1 MTDSDVAGIASQEIL
16 NRLPEGVAVL
26 SPSLVIVWSNQCFND
41 WFGGV
46 DRTGQDFYSALG
58 HPEVQGSVGCPME
71 NCLRRPTRCTATLKT
86 EPTASSAT
94 PSYYQVQA
102 VSLKASASG
111 VADPL
116 DGGLRGKGTAV
127 SELHPVRTGELEDQE
142 VSGDS
147 AVVDRNAGE
156 GISQRRVDDVTA
168 SAKIVVT
175 IRDITEEVLQEQKLA
190 AIHQAGAKLTDLK
203 PDEIFAM
210 DVEQRIELLKDNIRH
225 YTEDLLNIEVIEIR
239 LLEHPTGNLIPLL
252 SVGIDQAAADR
263 RLMASPS
270 GNGVTGFV
278 AANAV
283 SYLCR
288 DTASDPM
295 YLEAFKGARSSLT
308 VPILLHE
315 EVIGTINVESPKL
328 AAFTESDQQFLEIFA
343 RDVAVALNTLELL
356 VAQRSNAAQQS
367 CDAIHAAIALP
378 LDDLL
383 LDSVFLMEKYIGHDP
398 ETVTRLRSV
407 LTKARSIKKSIQT
420 IGQSLAQH
428 DVANNQELTEH
439 YAKLNGRRI
448 LVVDPDE
455 NVRNDAHALLER
467 YGCVVETAHCGDQAV
482 SMVRSTDEKYDV
494 ILSDIKL
501 PDYSGYQLMLRLQ
514 KLMSYV
520 PIALMTGFGYDPG
533 HSIVKARQAGLH
545 RKAILYKPFHLDQL
559 LSVTEMLIEETPPT
573 SSNP

>member
-1 MTDSDVAGIASQEIL
+1 
-16 NRLPEGVAVL
+16 
-26 SPSLVIVWSNQCFND
+26 
-41 WFGGV
+41 
-46 DRTGQDFYSALG
+46 
-58 HPEVQGSVGCPME
+58 
-71 NCLRRPTRCTATLKT
+71 
-86 EPTASSAT
+86 
-94 PSYYQVQA
+94 
-102 VSLKASASG
+102 
-111 VADPL
+111 
-116 DGGLRGKGTAV
+116 
-127 SELHPVRTGELEDQE
+127 
-142 VSGDS
+142 
-147 AVVDRNAGE
+147 
-156 GISQRRVDDVTA
+156 
-168 SAKIVVT
+168 VVT

-239 LLEHPTGNLIPLL
+239 LLEQSTGNLIPLL

-270 GNGVTGFV
+270 GNGVTGYV
-278 AANAV
+278 ASNAV

-288 DTASDPM
+288 DTATDPM

-308 VPILLHE
+308 VPILLHD

-328 AAFTESDQQFLEIFA
+328 AAFSESDQQFLEIFA

-367 CDAIHAAIALP
+367 CEAIHAAIALP

-383 LDSVFLMEKYIGHDP
+383 LDSVFLMEKYIGHDS

-407 LTKARSIKKSIQT
+407 LTKARNIKKSIQT
-420 IGQSLAQH
+420 IGLTLAQQ

-514 KLMSYV
+514 KLMTHV

-559 LSVTEMLIEETPPT
+559 LSVTEMLIAETPAAPV
-573 SSNP
+573 SPPS

>member
-1 MTDSDVAGIASQEIL
+1 MTDIEVAGIASHEIL
-16 NRLPEGVAVL
+16 NRLPEGIAVL
-26 SPSLVIVWSNQCFND
+26 SPSLVIVWSNQCFSE

-58 HPEVQGSVGCPME
+58 HPEVQGGASCPME
-71 NCLRRPTRCTATLKT
+71 SCLRRPVRCTATLKT
-86 EPTASSAT
+86 EPTALSAT
-94 PSYYQVQA
+94 GSYYQVQA
-102 VSLKASASG
+102 VALGLGGESKVEGGLASG
-111 VADPL
+111 IVP
-116 DGGLRGKGTAV
+116 
-127 SELHPVRTGELEDQE
+127 SPVLG
-142 VSGDS
+142 
-147 AVVDRNAGE
+147 AN
-156 GISQRRVDDVTA
+156 
-168 SAKIVVT
+168 AKIVVT

-239 LLEHPTGNLIPLL
+239 LLEQSTGNLIPLL

-270 GNGVTGFV
+270 GNGVTGYV
-278 AANAV
+278 ASNAV

-288 DTASDPM
+288 DTATDPM

-308 VPILLHE
+308 VPILLHD

-328 AAFTESDQQFLEIFA
+328 AAFSESDQQFLEIFA

-367 CDAIHAAIALP
+367 CEAIHAAIALP

-383 LDSVFLMEKYIGHDP
+383 LDSVFLMEKYIGHDS

-407 LTKARSIKKSIQT
+407 LTKARNIKKSIQT
-420 IGQSLAQH
+420 IGLTLAQQ

-514 KLMSYV
+514 KLMTHV

-559 LSVTEMLIEETPPT
+559 LSVTEMLIAETPAAPV
-573 SSNP
+573 SPPS